1 MPTGFQAGSAYSIY
15 SLDLTQFD
23 RDIARVKRE
32 IAALQKS
39 TSVPVPSSGGGGA
52 SPRAASDQQAADA
65 ALRLASARAN
75 LARAEGDEARAL
87 QILNTAL
94 QQNSGATETASLR
107 VQTAAARLQ
116 NGTTFA
122 KEFGDGLK
130 SGLLGVVAPAA
141 LATAAI
147 GAVTATVQSFVG
159 AFNFKAELDAST
171 ASIKSQ
177 LDGFRDANATYD
189 EAIAF
194 GRQYNITRE
203 ETNAILGSSTDILRT
218 STASVGE
225 LETALIRLQ
234 SRDVSKP
241 ISEASR
247 ALREL
252 QAGDTTSIKE
262 LFNIPAKDANK
273 MKAEIL
279 AGGDAVKVLTN
290 YLDSAKV
297 GMTALGQRTQ
307 GAAGKMRELAQAQ
320 EDLKLA
326 QADFAQG
333 PGLLILQ
340 GQIRTT
346 SGLTRVLSG
355 DFSAM
360 TSSVAQSSN
369 DAAAAVF
376 AWLNAM
382 TGFVPVQQQATA
394 ATEQHAAA
402 AAEAVLDLR
411 RRRVVEHRQLGIGV
425 GGDEVRRAREHGA
438 GAIVLNGHL
447 AALDQGRD
455 VQHADAARRGHGQRD
470 RRVVGHSFVDEHLL
484 HRAGR
489 AVDSTGQRAAALED
503 FLDRAGRGAIDV
515 RDAQTHSVSRC
526 GRRRAGELDAAVG
539 VELPGQGARAG
550 DGQGGR

>member
-402 AAEAVLDLR
+402 AADDAVMMAQGAQVTNAATAETLAFISSLQQSAEASLIDAAQKDAQQSATALMNEQARLAVDTFLQLNPTMDASAAASAAAAAGYSPQIQQLIVLAAQARETKAALDALAGGATEGR
-411 RRRVVEHRQLGIGV
+411 AERDRPGDRAQAAAAGAAALPAGV
-425 GGDEVRRAREHGA
+425 GGRRGA
-438 GAIVLNGHL
+438 G
-447 AALDQGRD
+447 
-455 VQHADAARRGHGQRD
+455 
-470 RRVVGHSFVDEHLL
+470 E
-484 HRAGR
+484 
-489 AVDSTGQRAAALED
+489 
-503 FLDRAGRGAIDV
+503 
-515 RDAQTHSVSRC
+515 
-526 GRRRAGELDAAVG
+526 
-539 VELPGQGARAG
+539 
-550 DGQGGR
+550 GG